1 MWEFYLAGSE
11 MAFRYDHLVVFQIQL
26 AKSIDALPVTRDYM
40 LEQERAR
47 RLSGPARSSRTHEAA

>member
-1 MWEFYLAGSE
+1 MWEFYLAGAE
-11 MAFRYDHLVVFQIQL
+11 MAFRYNHLVVFQIQL

-47 RLSGPARSSRTHEAA
+47 RLSGTARSARTHEAA